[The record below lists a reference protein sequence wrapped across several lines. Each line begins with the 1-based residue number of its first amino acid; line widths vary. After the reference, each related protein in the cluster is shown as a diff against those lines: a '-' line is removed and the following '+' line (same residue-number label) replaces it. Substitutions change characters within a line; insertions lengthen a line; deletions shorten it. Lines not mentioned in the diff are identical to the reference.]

1 MMGPNTVSGH
11 LSVIY
16 TTECQI
22 NFAIRLL
29 TPLLRALQAS
39 RSALPSIRAAHDVVS
54 VKPEAEQR
62 DIDDVQDKAK
72 RLVWASG
79 CTSWF
84 IHGKS
89 KRNTSMFPAA
99 QYKFWMRSVFIPWG
113 DFEYR
118 ASEAFVETSRGTGSR
133 ATALVLSAI
142 TGIAMGSVAY
152 LYKLHR

>member
-29 TPLLRALQAS
+29 APVMRAIQAS
-39 RSALPSIRAAHDVVS
+39 RSAFPSIRGTHDIVS
-54 VKPEAEQR
+54 VKPEAEKR
-62 DIDDVQDKAK
+62 DIDTVQEKAK

-89 KRNTSMFPAA
+89 KRNTSMFPDA
-99 QYKFWMRSVFIPWG
+99 QYKFWLRSVFISWG

-118 ASEAFVETSRGTGSR
+118 TSEAFRKESRGTGSR
-133 ATALVLSAI
+133 AAAFMLSAVMGAAI
-142 TGIAMGSVAY
+142 GSVAY
-152 LYKLHR
+152 KLHR